1 MLSPR
6 GCLVAP
12 NQCQLQRRP
21 RLRSPV
27 LKWPRVKLVVESRAK
42 QLGLTKMTWM
52 GLVSA
57 L

>member
-27 LKWPRVKLVVESRAK
+27 LKWPWVKLVVESRAK